1 MELERDLLFYSFP
14 YAMLFRLL
22 IAWMK
27 IPQEMKYCSSRGKF
41 ISHVLFGSRIGIQ
54 VPFSSDPNMA

>member
-1 MELERDLLFYSFP
+1 MEMERDLLFYSFP

-27 IPQEMKYCSSRGKF
+27 IPQEMKYCSWEIYITCFNWK
-41 ISHVLFGSRIGIQ
+41 
-54 VPFSSDPNMA
+54 

>member
-1 MELERDLLFYSFP
+1 MEMERDLLFYSFP
-14 YAMLFRLL
+14 CAMLFRLL
-22 IAWMK
+22 IEWMK

-54 VPFSSDPNMA
+54 VPF